1 MALATK
7 CPHCNTVF
15 KVAADQ
21 LKLRGGIVRCGACKE
36 VFDGNAALLHNA
48 APPTAAPIK
57 AQPSAAPAP
66 VAPVY
71 AEEAAN
77 PAATAAAVP
86 DPAQAWRAAAI
97 QQKAKA
103 DEQVYALDFDLPS
116 DPFETL
122 AAPAPAPQH
131 VEAGY
136 DEEDDLGFDLDLDV
150 DLEQELQAEFGQPPV
165 PSYAEFGQPP
175 VPSHAEFA
183 QPPVEPAPIVVWQTT
198 PAQPE
203 PSLDLPESEAIPEAE
218 TEQEAA
224 PAPQPELAP
233 EPQFAAWSKPEPSA
247 LPDEEHELPAVTHEL
262 TSDRREPTFD
272 IPDDE
277 SDDCIV
283 TLSAPEPEPAHELA
297 DELTAGTSAETEE
310 ADVAE
315 IEAVPSDA
323 PAKIEPLLEA
333 ASDDDTHDHNGAL
346 AFTPPETSAP
356 AIEEPG
362 FVKQGRRRE
371 RIGKAMRILMGFGSA
386 LLLIALP
393 IQAVNTFRNQLAAQ
407 LPQFKPTLEAACAVI
422 GCVVELPAQIEMLTI
437 EQGELQAI
445 AENTFS
451 YATVLHNQ
459 STTVQAWP
467 SIELILNDAKDK
479 PVLRRV
485 IAPADYLPAPAELK
499 KGFAPRSEL
508 AIKLY
513 FELTQLK
520 ASGYHIAVF
529 YP

>member
-15 KVAADQ
+15 RVAADQ

-36 VFDGNAALLHNA
+36 VFDGNAALLHKA
-48 APPTAAPIK
+48 AQASAK

-66 VAPVY
+66 APLAPVD
-71 AEEAAN
+71 AEL
-77 PAATAAAVP
+77 AATSAAVVP

-97 QQKAKA
+97 QQQEKA

-116 DPFETL
+116 DPFEPQ
-122 AAPAPAPQH
+122 AAPAPAPAPRH
-131 VEAGY
+131 ADAGY
-136 DEEDDLGFDLDLDV
+136 DDEDDSDDLGFELELDLDI
-150 DLEQELQAEFGQPPV
+150 DLEPELQAEFERPPFEPAPSFDPV
-165 PSYAEFGQPP
+165 P
-175 VPSHAEFA
+175 
-183 QPPVEPAPIVVWQTT
+183 PIVVWRTS
-198 PAQPE
+198 PAQLEARLELPE
-203 PSLDLPESEAIPEAE
+203 PEPMLEAE
-218 TEQEAA
+218 
-224 PAPQPELAP
+224 PELAP
-233 EPQFAAWSKPEPSA
+233 EPRFVAWNKPEADA
-247 LPDEEHELPAVTHEL
+247 LQDEAHELPVVADEL
-262 TSDRREPTFD
+262 ADGRREPSFD
-272 IPDDE
+272 LPDDG

-283 TLSAPEPEPAHELA
+283 TLSAPEPDLTHVPA
-297 DELTAGTSAETEE
+297 DEWADESAAGTSAGTAE
-310 ADVAE
+310 ANAAE
-315 IEAVPSDA
+315 IDAEPIEA
-323 PAKIEPLLEA
+323 PANIEPRFDA
-333 ASDDDTHDHNGAL
+333 ASEAEVASTAAL
-346 AFTPPETSAP
+346 ADTSAR

-362 FVKQGRRRE
+362 FVKQGRRRQ
-371 RIGKAMRILMGFGSA
+371 RIGKAMRILMGFGSV

-393 IQAVNTFRNQLAAQ
+393 IQAVSTFRNQLAAQ
-407 LPQFKPTLEAACAVI
+407 LPQLKPTLEAACAVI

-459 STTVQAWP
+459 GTTVQAWP

-508 AIKLY
+508 AVKLY
-513 FELTQLK
+513 FELNQLK

>member
-1 MALATK
+1 M
-7 CPHCNTVF
+7 
-15 KVAADQ
+15 
-21 LKLRGGIVRCGACKE
+21 
-36 VFDGNAALLHNA
+36 
-48 APPTAAPIK
+48 
-57 AQPSAAPAP
+57 
-66 VAPVY
+66 
-71 AEEAAN
+71 
-77 PAATAAAVP
+77 
-86 DPAQAWRAAAI
+86 
-97 QQKAKA
+97 
-103 DEQVYALDFDLPS
+103 
-116 DPFETL
+116 
-122 AAPAPAPQH
+122 
-131 VEAGY
+131 
-136 DEEDDLGFDLDLDV
+136 
-150 DLEQELQAEFGQPPV
+150 
-165 PSYAEFGQPP
+165 
-175 VPSHAEFA
+175 
-183 QPPVEPAPIVVWQTT
+183 

-203 PSLDLPESEAIPEAE
+203 PRLDLPEPEAIPQAE
-218 TEQEAA
+218 PEQEAMS
-224 PAPQPELAP
+224 APQPELAP
-233 EPQFAAWSKPEPSA
+233 EPQFAAWNKPEPDE
-247 LPDEEHELPAVTHEL
+247 LPDEAHELPAIANEL

-272 IPDDE
+272 IPVDE

-283 TLSAPEPEPAHELA
+283 TLSAPEPDLA
-297 DELTAGTSAETEE
+297 DESAAGTSAGTEE
-310 ADVAE
+310 ADAAE
-315 IEAVPSDA
+315 IDA
-323 PAKIEPLLEA
+323 APIEVPAKIEPLLDA
-333 ASDDDTHDHNGAL
+333 ASDDDTHDMRDGAPAATL
-346 AFTPPETSAP
+346 AETSAP
-356 AIEEPG
+356 VIEEPG

-407 LPQFKPTLEAACAVI
+407 LPQLKPTLEAACAVI

-459 STTVQAWP
+459 GTTVQAWP

-513 FELTQLK
+513 FELNQLK

>member
-48 APPTAAPIK
+48 APPTAAPVK
-57 AQPSAAPAP
+57 AQPSAAP
-66 VAPVY
+66 VH
-71 AEEAAN
+71 AEEIAN
-77 PAATAAAVP
+77 AAATAAAAVP

-97 QQKAKA
+97 QQKEKA

-116 DPFETL
+116 NPFETL

-131 VEAGY
+131 AEAGY
-136 DEEDDLGFDLDLDV
+136 DDEDDLGFELDLDV
-150 DLEQELQAEFGQPPV
+150 DLEQELQAEFARPPV
-165 PSYAEFGQPP
+165 KLETEFAPPP
-175 VPSHAEFA
+175 VKLQTELA
-183 QPPVEPAPIVVWQTT
+183 QAPVEPAPVVVWRTT

-203 PSLDLPESEAIPEAE
+203 PSLDLPEPEAIPETE
-218 TEQEAA
+218 PEQEAV
-224 PAPQPELAP
+224 PAPQPELAS
-233 EPQFAAWSKPEPSA
+233 EPQVAAWNKPEPDE
-247 LPDEEHELPAVTHEL
+247 LPDEAHELPAITNEF
-262 TSDRREPTFD
+262 TGDRREPTFD

-283 TLSAPEPEPAHELA
+283 TLSAPEPDLTHKLA
-297 DELTAGTSAETEE
+297 DEFTAGTSAETEE
-310 ADVAE
+310 TATADIDAAPTE
-315 IEAVPSDA
+315 A
-323 PAKIEPLLEA
+323 PAKIEPLLGA
-333 ASDDDTHDHNGAL
+333 VSDDDMHHGAL
-346 AFTPPETSAP
+346 AVTPPEAGAP
-356 AIEEPG
+356 AVEEPG

-407 LPQFKPTLEAACAVI
+407 LPQLKPTLEAACAVI

-459 STTVQAWP
+459 GTTVQAWP

-513 FELTQLK
+513 FELNQLK

>member
-48 APPTAAPIK
+48 ARPPAAPIK
-57 AQPSAAPAP
+57 AQPSPAP
-66 VAPVY
+66 LVPVH
-71 AEEAAN
+71 AEVLASSAVN
-77 PAATAAAVP
+77 SAAAVP
-86 DPAQAWRAAAI
+86 DPAQAWHAAAI
-97 QQKAKA
+97 QQKEKA
-103 DEQVYALDFDLPS
+103 DEQVYALDFDLPG
-116 DPFETL
+116 DPFEAL
-122 AAPAPAPQH
+122 AAPAPTAQH
-131 VEAGY
+131 TEAGY
-136 DEEDDLGFDLDLDV
+136 DEDDDLGFELDLDI
-150 DLEQELQAEFGQPPV
+150 DLEQELQAEFSPPPV
-165 PSYAEFGQPP
+165 EQERQAEFAPPP
-175 VPSHAEFA
+175 VEQEPQAEFA
-183 QPPVEPAPIVVWQTT
+183 QPPVEPAPPVEPTPIVVWRTT
-198 PAQPE
+198 QPE
-203 PSLDLPESEAIPEAE
+203 PRLELTEPELRRDAE
-218 TEQEAA
+218 
-224 PAPQPELAP
+224 PELAP
-233 EPQFAAWSKPEPSA
+233 EPKLIAWNKPDTDE
-247 LPDEEHELPAVTHEL
+247 LPDEAYSLPAVTNDL
-262 TSDRREPTFD
+262 SDERREPTFD
-272 IPDDE
+272 MADHE
-277 SDDCIV
+277 ADDCIV
-283 TLSAPEPEPAHELA
+283 TLSAPEPDLTHELA
-297 DELTAGTSAETEE
+297 DELASGTGE
-310 ADVAE
+310 ADAAE
-315 IEAVPSDA
+315 MDAAPIEA
-323 PAKIEPLLEA
+323 PANIEPLLDAVGDDANAHDAESA
-333 ASDDDTHDHNGAL
+333 ASAAL
-346 AFTPPETSAP
+346 PDTSAP

-371 RIGKAMRILMGFGSA
+371 RIGKAMRILMGFGSV

-393 IQAVNTFRNQLAAQ
+393 IQIVSTFRNQLAAQ
-407 LPQFKPTLEAACAVI
+407 LPQLKPTLEAACAVI
-422 GCVVELPAQIEMLTI
+422 GCVVELPAQIDMLTI

-459 STTVQAWP
+459 GTTAQAWP

-513 FELTQLK
+513 FELNQLK